1 MKTALD
7 TLPDDV
13 ETLRAMLAQSRVEAS
28 RSAELERRNA
38 ELEAANAQ
46 LDKQVTWLAAL
57 TAKLQAQLKYLKRL
71 KHGKASEKLAPEQLA
86 LALEDVEQTIAQL
99 QAEHAKADPGE
110 KARSA
115 RERRASRPSLP
126 DHLPRV
132 EVVIEPDSTA
142 CPCCAGAMHQ
152 IGEDSSSRLDKIPA
166 QFRVLVTRRPK
177 YACRSCEGQVVQAP
191 APARLIE
198 GGLPT
203 EALVADVLVA
213 KHADHT
219 PIYRQVQAWARQ
231 GVVIDRSVP
240 TSWAGA
246 AGAELTPVWKQMR
259 GELLARDLLFVD
271 ETYAKILDPGRGC
284 TKTGYFWTV
293 ASDQRGWNGP
303 APPGV
308 VYTYF
313 PTRAQSACRQ
323 LLEGYEGLIQVDGYG
338 AYKAI
343 ARERPSELAL
353 AHCWSHVRRSFF
365 DLQDEGPVA
374 REILQRISRLYAIE
388 ARIRG
393 SSAAERL
400 DIRSEHSR
408 QMVDD
413 LHAWA
418 QEELEGLWPKART
431 AEALRY
437 MFNHWDGLIRFLD
450 DGRIELDTNPV
461 ERAMRPI
468 ALSRKNSLFAGS
480 DGGAQNWAVIASLI
494 ESCKLNGVNPQ
505 AYLTDVLTKLVN
517 LWPNNRIAELT
528 PWAWAAQNR

>member
-1 MKTALD
+1 MIGIGSG
-7 TLPDDV
+7 V
-13 ETLRAMLAQSRVEAS
+13 RVLVA
-28 RSAELERRNA
+28 
-38 ELEAANAQ
+38 
-46 LDKQVTWLAAL
+46 
-57 TAKLQAQLKYLKRL
+57 
-71 KHGKASEKLAPEQLA
+71 
-86 LALEDVEQTIAQL
+86 
-99 QAEHAKADPGE
+99 
-110 KARSA
+110 
-115 RERRASRPSLP
+115 
-126 DHLPRV
+126 
-132 EVVIEPDSTA
+132 IEPESTD

-152 IGEDSSSRLDKIPA
+152 IGEDSSSRPDKIPA

-177 YACRSCEGQVVQAP
+177 YACRACEDQVVQAP
-191 APARLIE
+191 APARLVE

-240 TSWAGA
+240 TGWTGA
-246 AGAELTPVWKQMR
+246 AAAELTPVWKQMK
-259 GELLARDLLFVD
+259 GELLAQDLLFVD
-271 ETYAKILDPGRGC
+271 ETYAKVLDPGRGC
-284 TKTGYFWTV
+284 TKTGYFWTL
-293 ASDQRGWNGP
+293 ACDQRGWNGP

-313 PTRAQSACRQ
+313 PTRAQTACRQ
-323 LLEGYEGLIQVDGYG
+323 LLDGYEGLIQVDGYA

-343 ARERPSELAL
+343 AKERPSELAL
-353 AHCWSHVRRSFF
+353 AHCWSHARRAFF

-374 REILQRISRLYAIE
+374 KEMLRRISSLYAIE

-400 DIRSEHSR
+400 AVRTEHSR
-408 QMVDD
+408 PLVDD

-418 QEELEGLWPKART
+418 HQALEGLWPKART

-437 MFNHWDGLIRFLD
+437 MFNHWDGLTRFLD

-480 DGGAQNWAVIASLI
+480 DGGAENWAVIASLI
-494 ESCKLNGVNPQ
+494 ESCKLNDVNPH
-505 AYLTDVLTKLVN
+505 AYLSDVLTKLVN
-517 LWPNNRIAELT
+517 LWPNSRVAELT